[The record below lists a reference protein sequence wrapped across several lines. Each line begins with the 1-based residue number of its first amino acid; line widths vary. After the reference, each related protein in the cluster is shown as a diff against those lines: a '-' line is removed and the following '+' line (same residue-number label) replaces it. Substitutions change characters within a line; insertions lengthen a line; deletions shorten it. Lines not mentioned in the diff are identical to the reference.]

1 MFKLFQLK
9 LAPRLANL
17 KTFSLLCVCSVLVS
31 ADILPLCGYRGPKQ
45 TPVAFL
51 NLSLTLFTEALK
63 GSKNLPIQV
72 HVSSKLAHKI
82 CFQLASEIWN
92 NL

>member
-45 TPVAFL
+45 TPVAFEADTCSL
-51 NLSLTLFTEALK
+51 SQSLSNL
-63 GSKNLPIQV
+63 IY
-72 HVSSKLAHKI
+72 
-82 CFQLASEIWN
+82 
-92 NL
+92 